1 MAKNTSILI
10 GDHFN
15 NFIGEQV
22 RTGRFSS
29 ASDVVRAALRLFE
42 DHERRKD
49 RLIKALEEGE
59 NSGFVENFDR
69 ETFLAEMQKKYSA
82 KK

>member
-15 NFIGEQV
+15 NFISEQV
-22 RTGRFSS
+22 KTGKFSS

-42 DHERRKD
+42 QNETRKD

-69 ETFLAEMQKKYSA
+69 DEFLAELHRKYAKQK
-82 KK
+82 